1 MSEKNEKKV
10 FDLNYIAT
18 LDGVRAIAILLVVL
32 FHFNILLG
40 MGLSIPTPFLGWLG
54 IHQIS
59 CKWIISTGYEMVDM
73 MLLLSGFCLFLPHA
87 REMIGEGKTEPT
99 KHFYKKRV
107 ARIFPS
113 YYFCMALTLVIYI
126 LPKHLYAS
134 FLDFVKD
141 FIPHVF
147 FVHTYT
153 HASYLGSRFNGVLWT
168 LAVEVQ
174 FYLLF
179 PFLVKLFKKYMW
191 QTYLVMNVASLA
203 FIHIAIMGRTMD
215 DYGMWINQL
224 PAFLGVYANGMLAA
238 YLFVKMANY
247 FNKNGFD
254 KCFAIFFTMVSIFC
268 IFWYLMYMKDLNG
281 AEQGQ
286 LWQVNHRFE
295 IAVLYSIFLIA
306 TCFSVQ
312 AWKSIFSNRFM
323 KFLSGISFNLYIWHQ
338 FIAERLNKY
347 LLVPNAVKML
357 VWMVL
362 SVIVAWILT
371 TFIEKPAAGMILGKK
386 AKKNVELK

>member
-10 FDLNYIAT
+10 FDLYYIST
-18 LDGVRAIAILLVVL
+18 LDGVRAIAILLVLL

-40 MGLSIPTPFLGWLG
+40 MGLSMPTPFLGWLG

-87 REMIGEGKTEPT
+87 REMIGEGKTEST
-99 KHFYKKRV
+99 KQFYKKRV

-134 FLDFVKD
+134 FFDFVKD

-147 FVHTYT
+147 FVHTCTY
-153 HASYLGSRFNGVLWT
+153 ASYLGSRFNGVLWT

-179 PFLVKLFKKYMW
+179 PFIAKLFKKYMW
-191 QTYLVMNVASLA
+191 QTYLVMNVASLS
-203 FIHIAIMGRTMD
+203 FTHIAIMGRNMD

-254 KCFAIFFTMVSIFC
+254 KCFVVFFTMVSIFC
-268 IFWYLMYMKDLNG
+268 IFLYLMYMKDLDA

-286 LWQVNHRFE
+286 LWQVNHRME

-306 TCFSVQ
+306 TCFSVK
-312 AWKSIFSNRFM
+312 AWQRIFSNRFM

-347 LLVPNAVKML
+347 LLFPNVVKML
-357 VWMVL
+357 VWTVV
-362 SVIVAWILT
+362 SVIVAWIVT
-371 TFIEKPAAGMILGKK
+371 TFIEKPAAGIILGKK
-386 AKKNVELK
+386 AKKE